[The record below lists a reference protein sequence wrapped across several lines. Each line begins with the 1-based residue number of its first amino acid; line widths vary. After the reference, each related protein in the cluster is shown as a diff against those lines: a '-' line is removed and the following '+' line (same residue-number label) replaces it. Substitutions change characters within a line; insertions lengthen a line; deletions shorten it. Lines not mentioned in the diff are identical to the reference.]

1 MIDLKNRRINE
12 LTGNV
17 ILNDNSILELMYQ
30 GKEAIG
36 LIAEDS
42 EEINLFNKNARIFDK
57 DECLI
62 STKDNSNIDT
72 SWNIPEKYKSLD
84 LMNFLLSKCSSETEK
99 KRVEYEYKKYEEF
112 NLIDMLKFF
121 VYLVDVMREHE
132 ILWGVGRGS
141 SVSSYILYLIGIHRI
156 NSIKYDLNFDDF
168 IK

>member
-30 GKEAIG
+30 GKEAVG